1 MKKMQILRGILCLL
15 ITGCICGGSMQ
26 VLGYMLPEDQLKET
40 GSWGDVYHT
49 ISVTVNSNYSVTIQV
64 KILEGS
70 PENFLNYNWVEIMKI
85 EDQSS
90 PNNDKIPVLHWQTT
104 EFGCTV
110 TYPDDA
116 DTVEI
121 EYGENRESELVNG
134 EGSPLKPGKYYVTVA
149 GYAEKGRYVV
159 HEPVY
164 FEIPDPNATRA
175 PVPVTPAPK
184 PTAAPTT
191 VPTQHPTAKPTP
203 ATAKPT
209 VALTEAPAAP
219 SETSE
224 NGSGKRIFWICIGAA
239 AVVAVGIIAFITVRK
254 RRGRGK

>member
-1 MKKMQILRGILCLL
+1 MKKMQIIRGILCLL
-15 ITGCICGGSMQ
+15 IIGGICGGSIQ

-90 PNNDKIPVLHWQTT
+90 PNNDKIPVLHWHTT

-164 FEIPDPNATRA
+164 FEIPDPNAT
-175 PVPVTPAPK
+175 PAPK
-184 PTAAPTT
+184 PTADPTT
-191 VPTQHPTAKPTP
+191 VPTQQPTAIPTP
-203 ATAKPT
+203 DTATPT
-209 VALTEAPAAP
+209 AAVTATPAAP
-219 SETSE
+219 SERSG
-224 NGSGKRIFWICIGAA
+224 NGSGNRVFWICIGAA
-239 AVVAVGIIAFITVRK
+239 AVVAVGIFVIIAVRK
-254 RRGRGK
+254 SRRRGK